1 MIGEIKSASKPVEEG
16 GEEIPYTLLM
26 LTCQIPCGPW
36 RMYGTYQATEKK
48 CQQEMDKAHKYLKLR
63 KSAFHI
69 TPKLWFG
76 PLGPSLST
84 MKELTE
90 IL

>member
-1 MIGEIKSASKPVEEG
+1 
-16 GEEIPYTLLM
+16 
-26 LTCQIPCGPW
+26 
-36 RMYGTYQATEKK
+36 MYGTYQATEKK